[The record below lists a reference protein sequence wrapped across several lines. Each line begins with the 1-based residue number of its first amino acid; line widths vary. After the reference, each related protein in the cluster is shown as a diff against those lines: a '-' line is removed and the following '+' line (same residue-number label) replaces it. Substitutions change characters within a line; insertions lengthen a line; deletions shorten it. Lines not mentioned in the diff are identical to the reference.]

1 MQRSHAAKIQ
11 EKAENLVR
19 RPKTESDAAA
29 AGNNDLR
36 KTNARGN
43 ARQKRAKSTINR
55 VMADSGSS

>member
-43 ARQKRAKSTINR
+43 A
-55 VMADSGSS
+55 VY